1 MANTKYDEIYTEFL
15 NNCATDDIN
24 LPNTD
29 EKRYTAI
36 QSAIRYFNYLTELNV
51 QCDNTTE
58 SVNREFND
66 NELLLVSH
74 FLRLAFLENQLIHLT
89 TIYSPFQKEI
99 GIKNYQE
106 ASRNFKELVSSEKA
120 IIDSIYTKY
129 FNDDY
134 I

>member
-29 EKRYTAI
+29 GKRYIAI
-36 QSAIRYFNYLTELNV
+36 QSAIRYFNYLTEMNV
-51 QCDNTTE
+51 LCDDTTE
-58 SVNREFND
+58 AVNKELTN

-74 FLRLAFLENQLIHLT
+74 SLRLAFLENQLIHLT

-106 ASRNFKELVSSEKA
+106 ASRNFKELVSSEKMV
-120 IIDSIYTKY
+120 IDNIYTKY

-134 I
+134 M